1 MRKRPGR
8 GGPLGEHA
16 VFVQLGAGVP
26 ATAPTAA
33 PAGYDQEWATVLV
46 VPSNHSFTRR
56 TLATSL
62 DLISYRRTGLVNH
75 GRGLKHYE
83 QF

>member
-1 MRKRPGR
+1 M
-8 GGPLGEHA
+8 
-16 VFVQLGAGVP
+16 QLGGGVP
-26 ATAPTAA
+26 ATAPTAV
-33 PAGYDQEWATVLV
+33 PAEYEQEWAIVLV
-46 VPSNHSFTRR
+46 VPSNHSFARR

-75 GRGLKHYE
+75 GRGLKHYV